1 MPEVY
6 VKFNSLEE
14 AMQALQVAHGPANVP
29 GGVLSTAP
37 GTVPGASAYGSPL
50 PAAAPAYVAPAPA
63 PAPAYAP
70 APAPVA
76 APVAAPV
83 GGGITQQQIVAQA
96 QLYAKAHGPKAVK
109 AVFGEFGATAAS
121 NVDPT
126 NYAALL
132 QRLAV

>member
-63 PAPAYAP
+63 PAPA
-70 APAPVA
+70 PVA
-76 APVAAPV
+76 APVAAPI